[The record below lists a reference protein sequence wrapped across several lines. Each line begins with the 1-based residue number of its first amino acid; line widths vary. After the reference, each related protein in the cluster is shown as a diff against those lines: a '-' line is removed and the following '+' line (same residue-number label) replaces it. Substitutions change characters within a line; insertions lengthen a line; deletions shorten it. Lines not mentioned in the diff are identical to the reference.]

1 MKQRMKILNQNILSS
16 GNYRTMAL
24 GLSYFGFFIGEIFLW
39 YDLTEVTI
47 SKNAKYPI
55 TIIVMF
61 VLSWFKHRFIT
72 EVTIPDKGSQ
82 NIAIGLAIFPVS
94 KKEILWSHFKSVLA
108 TQTILTVLLF
118 ILFLLMKKEL
128 IWLDFVWVLFLPI
141 IPLFTVGIRDRKLLV
156 RE

>member
-24 GLSYFGFFIGEIFLW
+24 GLYYFAFFIGEIFVW
-39 YDLTEVTI
+39 YNFQEEELSRYTI
-47 SKNAKYPI
+47 TMS
-55 TIIVMF
+55 VMF
-61 VLSWFKHRFIT
+61 ILSWFKHRFIT

-118 ILFLLMKKEL
+118 LLFLLMKKEL
-128 IWLDFVWVLFLPI
+128 IWLDIVWVLSLPI
-141 IPLFTVGIRDRKLLV
+141 VPFFNVF
-156 RE
+156 

>member
-16 GNYRTMAL
+16 GNYREMAL
-24 GLSYFGFFIGEIFLW
+24 GISYFAFFIGEIFTW
-39 YDLTEVTI
+39 YNFQEEELSRYSLT
-47 SKNAKYPI
+47 I
-55 TIIVMF
+55 TVMF
-61 VLSWFKHRFIT
+61 ILSWLKHRFIT

-82 NIAIGLAIFPVS
+82 NIASGLAIFPVS

-118 ILFLLMKKEL
+118 VLFLLMKKEL
-128 IWLDFVWVLFLPI
+128 IWLDFVWALFLPV